1 MTTTLVSIGT
11 LDNGHIRVGL
21 RSNAIKALQ
30 LVRAIHQRGAFA
42 EKITVR
48 GTLGIHKDD
57 EYFDFTS
64 GNDVATMMYE
74 LNVTIG

>member
-11 LDNGHIRVGL
+11 LDNGNIWVGL
-21 RSNAIKALQ
+21 RSNAIKVLQ

-48 GTLGIHKDD
+48 GTLGIHRDD

-64 GNDVATMMYE
+64 GDDVATMMHE
-74 LNVTIG
+74 LDVVIN